1 MPFGRRGVSL
11 MTVEIVRIHPT
22 EAKKMRR
29 LHRHWSPGTEAPAGL
44 GGAGTVG
51 IVASSEYRQLG
62 YALASA
68 PHGLIRTA
76 REAGWSPEGCERL
89 AAHTRIVEALVVNPE
104 VPDAGM
110 VRAALIARLIAE
122 LTDDTAGNGRL
133 YGSTEDLPER
143 VQFWRELGFEVREPN
158 TPTTWEHPGC
168 RTLRYSGESPGCRPF
183 TRTLGGPL

>member
-1 MPFGRRGVSL
+1 

-104 VPDAGM
+104 VPDAAV

-143 VQFWRELGFEVREPN
+143 VQFWRELGFEVGEPN

-168 RTLRYSGESPGCRPF
+168 RTLRYSGESPGFRPF

>member
-1 MPFGRRGVSL
+1 M
-11 MTVEIVRIHPT
+11 
-22 EAKKMRR
+22 
-29 LHRHWSPGTEAPAGL
+29 
-44 GGAGTVG
+44 G

-68 PHGLIRTA
+68 PHGLVRTA

-89 AAHTRIVEALVVNPE
+89 AAQTRIVEALVVNPD
-104 VPDAGM
+104 VPDAAI
-110 VRAALIARLIAE
+110 VRAALIERLIAE
-122 LTDDTAGNGRL
+122 LTDDMAGNGRL

-168 RTLRYSGESPGCRPF
+168 RTLRYSGESPGCRQF

>member
-1 MPFGRRGVSL
+1 MD
-11 MTVEIVRIHPT
+11 
-22 EAKKMRR
+22 
-29 LHRHWSPGTEAPAGL
+29 
-44 GGAGTVG
+44 

-68 PHGLIRTA
+68 PHGLVRTA

-89 AAHTRIVEALVVNPE
+89 AAQTRIVEALVVNPD
-104 VPDAGM
+104 VPDAAI
-110 VRAALIARLIAE
+110 VRAALIERLIAE
-122 LTDDTAGNGRL
+122 LTDDMAGNGRL

-168 RTLRYSGESPGCRPF
+168 RTLRYSGESPGCRQF